1 MTLLNP
7 RCRWL
12 GLLFASVAT
21 LLVASSASGAMS
33 PELQK
38 VIDGAKREGVL
49 KVLWTEDHFGA
60 DTGLQAILKAIN
72 ERYGTNISLQFT
84 QGGSFPQNLGRLTQE
99 YRTKQTSST
108 DVFIGSSGHMLS
120 GLQSGMLA
128 KTKWEAVLER
138 PAPADPVL
146 DRVAPGGVGV
156 AMVSRVVGIVYNTD
170 LVQGD
175 DVPKSIEDVLNP
187 KFKGQIATTPYVTGF
202 YQFAA
207 PDVLGIEYM
216 RDYTKRLAP
225 NIGGMIGCNSLDAL
239 ASGQFAMLIF
249 DCGRD
254 ATLRYQRRGAPLAQA
269 VPKEVIRDNVVY
281 LGVPSNAEHPNTAK
295 LLINFLST
303 AEGQDRLWEYG
314 AYDLEVY
321 PGSKSRDL
329 IDDFRARNPDAK
341 FLIDTAQRALLQ
353 EKEGIDLSKYQKEIQ
368 QIFRSAKQ

>member
-1 MTLLNP
+1 MTKP
-7 RCRWL
+7 RHRW
-12 GLLFASVAT
+12 FAV
-21 LLVASSASGAMS
+21 LLVSIAASFLGSQALGAQS

-38 VIDGAKREGVL
+38 VIEGAKKEKVL
-49 KVLWTEDHFGA
+49 KILWTEDHFGA
-60 DTGLQAILKAIN
+60 DTGFQAILNAIN
-72 ERYGTNISLQFT
+72 ERYGTDISLQFT

-108 DVFIGSSGHMLS
+108 DAFIGSSGHMLS

-128 KTKWEAVLER
+128 KTNWEEILER

-170 LVQGD
+170 IVKGK
-175 DVPKSIEDVLNP
+175 DVPTSMEDVLNP
-187 KFKGQIATTPYVTGF
+187 KFKGQIATTPFVTGF

-216 RDYTKRLAP
+216 RDYAKRLAP
-225 NIGGMIGCNSLDAL
+225 HIGGMIGCNSLDAL

-269 VPKEVIRDNVVY
+269 VPKEIIRDNVVY

-303 AEGQDRLWEYG
+303 AEGQDMLWEYG

-329 IDDFRARNPDAK
+329 INDFRARHPDAK
-341 FLIDTAQRALLQ
+341 FLVDTAQRALQQ
-353 EKEGIDLSKYQKEIQ
+353 EKEGIDLRAYQKEIQ
-368 QIFRSAKQ
+368 QIFRKQ